1 MHFDDFCRYFV
12 NVSVCR
18 VVNKSV
24 FSVEQTWEEAKLHS
38 GWTPPLLA
46 GGCANFKD
54 TFLKNP
60 QVGMRNHSELR
71 RPLCLHF

>member
-1 MHFDDFCRYFV
+1 MHFDDFCKYFV

-24 FSVEQTWEEAKLHS
+24 FSTEKTWVEAKMHS
-38 GWTPPLLA
+38 AWIPPMLA

-60 QVGMRNHSELR
+60 QVSYL
-71 RPLCLHF
+71 P